1 MYVNN
6 LYILVH
12 MYSTGVK
19 IFGHSAPPPTDPHSF
34 FLVSRRLEHTHTQPS
49 RSPTCNSLMAFNLP
63 LNKHSRIKKKKIF
76 GHSHIWIFSEQVFI
90 DSFVLCTS
98 HINLRVLVLWGCIL
112 DVGYVCCGFC
122 YVSLQNAGFFHFK
135 H

>member
-12 MYSTGVK
+12 MYSTGV
-19 IFGHSAPPPTDPHSF
+19 
-34 FLVSRRLEHTHTQPS
+34 
-49 RSPTCNSLMAFNLP
+49 
-63 LNKHSRIKKKKIF
+63 KIF

-122 YVSLQNAGFFHFK
+122 
-135 H
+135 